1 MPLRLL
7 SLSLLVLL
15 SARAQRAQG
24 QQAPFEEISI
34 SASGLF
40 DLGGGL
46 DDSGYHALW
55 TPGPGLAL
63 HASTPFYLGQAHAGL
78 QFSIH
83 EGKGDLPAYLAMF
96 GYGGI
101 GPSIEL
107 PGRILAEP
115 AVIAGI
121 LSMDFYED
129 EDIPSSGRRE
139 SELVIGAGLHLS
151 RPLTRRVHLALSTQA
166 VQVYTATRFRLASA
180 SAGLQWRMT
189 TPRWLR
195 TLLDS

>member
-1 MPLRLL
+1 MLIRLL
-7 SLSLLVLL
+7 LTLLVLL
-15 SARAQRAQG
+15 ASRAQRAEG
-24 QQAPFEEISI
+24 QRAPFDEISLTA
-34 SASGLF
+34 SAF
-40 DLGGGL
+40 VDLGGGM

-63 HASTPFYLGQAHAGL
+63 HASTPFYLGRAHAGL

-83 EGKGDLPAYLAMF
+83 DGQRALPAYLAML

-101 GPSIEL
+101 GPDLRL
-107 PGRILAEP
+107 PGRIRAEP
-115 AVIAGI
+115 VLMAGI

-129 EDIPSSGRRE
+129 EDIPPAGRRE

-151 RPLTRRVHLALSTQA
+151 RPLTRRLHVAVGAQA
-166 VQVYTATRFRLASA
+166 VQVYTNPRFRLASA
-180 SAGLQWRMT
+180 TAGLQWRMA